1 MRIAVCLSRLPDP
14 KTVEADPI
22 TGEIDAGRTLYVL
35 NPADAAA
42 LEIALRLKAPGDRVT
57 ALTVGPD
64 EAESVLRE
72 ALAVG
77 ADDVFRVW
85 EEDRVKTRPLVTS
98 LLIATA
104 LRTEG
109 PPDLVICG
117 ARTLARGSGKVPALI
132 AENLGWPAV
141 TDVMELSLHAAR
153 VRFQRRLAKGGRAE
167 GEVTLPA
174 VLAVQADAARL
185 RYAALPGLMS
195 AARATIPVRHL
206 PDLGLSPLDLNFPS
220 PTFRMPMPPYA
231 RPRDVFMPDS
241 RLPPDERAVQIIS
254 AGVAKRSG
262 SVVEGPAEEMADTIM
277 AFLAEHGFLDRPA

>member
-14 KTVEADPI
+14 RTVEADPI
-22 TGEIDAGRTLYVL
+22 TGEIDASRTLYVL

-42 LEIALRLKAPGDRVT
+42 LEMALRLRAPGDRIT
-57 ALTVGPD
+57 ALTVGSE

-77 ADDVFRVW
+77 ADDVLRVW
-85 EEDRVKTRPLVTS
+85 EEDRIKTRPLVTS
-98 LLIATA
+98 LLLAMA
-104 LRTEG
+104 LRAEG
-109 PPDLVICG
+109 LPDLVVCG
-117 ARTLARGSGKVPALI
+117 ARTLAGGSGKVPALL

-141 TDVMELSLHAAR
+141 TDVLEFSLHAAR
-153 VRFQRRLAKGGRAE
+153 VHFQRRLARGGRSE

-185 RYAALPGLMS
+185 RYATLPGIMN
-195 AARATIPVRHL
+195 AERAVIPVRHL

-220 PTFRMPMPPYA
+220 PTFRTPMPPYA
-231 RPRDVFMPDS
+231 RPREIFIPDS
-241 RLPPDERAVQIIS
+241 SQPPHERAMQITS

-262 SVVEGPAEEMADTIM
+262 RIVEGAPEELADAIVE
-277 AFLAEHGFLDRPA
+277 FLAERGFLDRSA